1 MQSQQH
7 LGCTL
12 NINSFEFIVG
22 FYSRDHKMYRTFSW
36 KLRSWLISILTL
48 SKWTHCSFQLK
59 AKDFDSSLFAVD
71 GKEASLVRT
80 ESLHAYFG
88 KPDKE
93 VSLGIIEFEISDY
106 DKVENYFNTKPK
118 GTTLDAVLWF
128 LGLKRNIATCATVTT
143 DVLNILGYK
152 TKRCV
157 SPKQLLKEIN
167 NANDNPW
174 RTGKIR

>member
-1 MQSQQH
+1 MLELNTQSQQH

-48 SKWTHCSFQLK
+48 SKWTHCSFQLGK
-59 AKDFDSSLFAVD
+59 EDFDSSLFGAD

-118 GTTLDAVLWF
+118 RNYFRRCALVLRIEKKHCN
-128 LGLKRNIATCATVTT
+128 LC
-143 DVLNILGYK
+143 Y
-152 TKRCV
+152 
-157 SPKQLLKEIN
+157 SN
-167 NANDNPW
+167 N
-174 RTGKIR
+174 

>member
-1 MQSQQH
+1 MLELNTQSQQH

-88 KPDKE
+88 KPDKD

-106 DKVENYFNTKPK
+106 DKVENYFNT
-118 GTTLDAVLWF
+118 T
-128 LGLKRNIATCATVTT
+128 KRNYFRRCAL
-143 DVLNILGYK
+143 VLRIEKKHCNLCY
-152 TKRCV
+152 
-157 SPKQLLKEIN
+157 SN
-167 NANDNPW
+167 N
-174 RTGKIR
+174 

>member
-1 MQSQQH
+1 M
-7 LGCTL
+7 G
-12 NINSFEFIVG
+12 FIVESQDVS
-22 FYSRDHKMYRTFSW
+22 YLLLEVTVLVS
-36 KLRSWLISILTL
+36 SILTL

-118 GTTLDAVLWF
+118 GTTLNAVLWF
-128 LGLKRNIATCATVTT
+128 LGLKETLQHATVTT

-152 TKRCV
+152 VNGAC
-157 SPKQLLKEIN
+157 PLN
-167 NANDNPW
+167 NY
-174 RTGKIR
+174 